1 MEMNE
6 KKSVS
11 RFVKLAK
18 SARNLGLFLL
28 GLGIFFGVVATFFWL
43 ICHGVANGNLKIADG
58 VFIATMG
65 TTMLQ
70 VILLGFSA

>member
-28 GLGIFFGVVATFFWL
+28 GLGIYFGVVAVFFWL
-43 ICHGVANGNLKIADG
+43 ICFWAVNGNLKIGEA

-70 VILLGFSA
+70 MTLLGFSV